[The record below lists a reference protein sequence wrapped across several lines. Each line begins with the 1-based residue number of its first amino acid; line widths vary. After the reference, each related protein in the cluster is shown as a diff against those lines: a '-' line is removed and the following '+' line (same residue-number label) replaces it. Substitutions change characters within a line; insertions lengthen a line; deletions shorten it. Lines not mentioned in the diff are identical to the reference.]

1 MTASLRSRPPKEEYF
16 PFYAGYIASVPEGD
30 IVSLMRSL
38 GAELNASL
46 AKIPESKG
54 SHRYADDKWTI
65 KVVLGHLIDA
75 ERIFTYRALRL
86 ARGDQTPLPGF
97 EENDYARTS
106 GSDARTV
113 ADLAAELA
121 SVRESSARMFESLPD
136 EAWAQRGTV
145 NGGVVSVRA
154 LAYITAGHAK
164 HHLNV
169 LRERYGVA

>member
-1 MTASLRSRPPKEEYF
+1 MTTSLRSRPPEGEYF

-97 EENDYARTS
+97 E
-106 GSDARTV
+106 
-113 ADLAAELA
+113 
-121 SVRESSARMFESLPD
+121 SLPD